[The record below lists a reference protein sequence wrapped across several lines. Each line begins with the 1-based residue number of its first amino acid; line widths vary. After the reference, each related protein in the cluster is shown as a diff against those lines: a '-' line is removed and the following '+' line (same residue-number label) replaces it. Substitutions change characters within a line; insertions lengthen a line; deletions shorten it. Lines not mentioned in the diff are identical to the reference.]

1 VIVDA
6 YFRRRYAILFY
17 ALLLT
22 IAAAP
27 ILEALG
33 YEADLLELSVGV
45 SLLAAVLPV
54 SSPRG
59 RLVLFAILAVAFVL
73 RLDAAR
79 VAFPTLASAGLA
91 IWTLIALLAA
101 VLSLRFALRAPV
113 VDSEH
118 LYAALSAYLL
128 GGNFFGLCYWMLEQT
143 WAGSVVG
150 PAAGADPVLSLA
162 GAIYFSFVTLAT
174 LGYGDL
180 VPRSLP
186 ARGLAI
192 VEAVAGQLY
201 LAVMVARLV
210 SLYVRET
217 PRGRGQGGATFD

>member
-1 VIVDA
+1 MIVDA

-27 ILEALG
+27 LLDALG
-33 YEADLLELSVGV
+33 YEADLLELSLAI

-54 SSPRG
+54 GNTAG
-59 RLVLFAILAVAFVL
+59 RRALFAILAVAFLL

-79 VAFPTLASAGLA
+79 FASPTLASAGLV
-91 IWTLIALLAA
+91 IWTLVALLA
-101 VLSLRFALRAPV
+101 VILSLRFALRAPV

-128 GGNFFGLCYWMLEQT
+128 AGNFFGLSYWVLEQT
-143 WAGSVVG
+143 WAGSLAG
-150 PAAGADPVLSLA
+150 PGGADPDVSLA

-174 LGYGDL
+174 LGYGDV

-217 PRGRGQGGATFD
+217 PRDRGQGRSTPE